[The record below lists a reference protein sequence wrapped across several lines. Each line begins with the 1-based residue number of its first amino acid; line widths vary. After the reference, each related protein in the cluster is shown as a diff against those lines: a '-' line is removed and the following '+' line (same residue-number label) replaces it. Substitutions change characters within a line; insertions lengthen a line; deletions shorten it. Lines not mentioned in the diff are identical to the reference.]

1 MSADKLRVTIFLS
14 GDSSNGKILSITDD
28 LSFAD
33 LLTQAT
39 AKLESR
45 QKLTRA
51 FIYNGSEITDAL
63 DVIDG
68 DRLYFTAGE
77 IPVNCFEK
85 PSGFSRAG
93 RRGGPVR
100 VASDSTSSKAE
111 ADKAAAEKLAAEQ
124 KAAQSKGF
132 FSTILG
138 AAVNTTAYV
147 VDSSVTLVKAHTP
160 AFVGSAI
167 DTVESGVK
175 TTADVTGVTFVA
187 KQAGK
192 VTGAVLDA
200 ADATVDAVYGKVKA
214 AADTTPT
221 AGAAPAS
228 K

>member
-45 QKLTRA
+45 QKLTRV

-63 DVIDG
+63 DIIDG

-77 IPVNCFEK
+77 VPVNCFEK
-85 PSGFSRAG
+85 PAGFARAG

-100 VASDSTSSKAE
+100 VASDSSASKAD
-111 ADKAAAEKLAAEQ
+111 ADKAAAEQ
-124 KAAQSKGF
+124 KAAAAAPSKGLF
-132 FSTILG
+132 ATLVG

-147 VDSSVTLVKAHTP
+147 VDSSVSVVKNYSPSLVVAGIEK
-160 AFVGSAI
+160 
-167 DTVESGVK
+167 VESGVK

-192 VTGAVLDA
+192 VTDAVLNAVDTTIDAVYDKVKTAA
-200 ADATVDAVYGKVKA
+200 ADA
-214 AADTTPT
+214 P
-221 AGAAPAS
+221 PS

>member
-1 MSADKLRVTIFLS
+1 MSGTIRVTIFLS
-14 GDSSNGKILSITDD
+14 GDSANGKILSISDD
-28 LSFAD
+28 LTFAD
-33 LLTQAT
+33 LLNQAT
-39 AKLESR
+39 GKLDSK
-45 QKLTRA
+45 QKLTRV
-51 FIYNGSEITDAL
+51 FIYNGSEITDPL
-63 DVIDG
+63 DIIDG

-85 PSGFSRAG
+85 PSGFSRSG

-100 VASDSTSSKAE
+100 VASDSASSKAE
-111 ADKAAAEKLAAEQ
+111 ADKAAAEKAAADQ
-124 KAAQSKGF
+124 KAAAAGKGF

-147 VDSSVTLVKAHTP
+147 VDSSVTLVKNHTP
-160 AFVGSAI
+160 AFVGTAI
-167 DTVESGVK
+167 DSVESGVK

-200 ADATVDAVYGKVKA
+200 ADATVDAVYGKVKQ
-214 AADTTPT
+214 AAD
-221 AGAAPAS
+221 APAPA